1 MVGDPEKERAASSEE
16 GEESMTLKEEPRSNR
31 VIQKLLRLF
40 VVRRAGLRGKWF
52 HRVSIVLISAS
63 TVLLAY
69 VAVVLVVH
77 DTYWHRYSYA
87 YSFEP
92 GYREAIGVEIEC
104 VFHRFPGEG
113 RSVYCGDIA
122 DTTEFLDRYMKGQ
135 GTLEQLSQL
144 RERRGA
150 SDEVILV
157 DLINEGGANNIE
169 TKRRTHVVWTKLL
182 QELLLVSL
190 IVLAWVL
197 FWVSIVYRGA
207 VYVLYRRKLTP

>member
-1 MVGDPEKERAASSEE
+1 MVGDLEKKRAASREE
-16 GEESMTLKEEPRSNR
+16 GEERMTRKHESRSYR
-31 VIQKLLRLF
+31 IIQKLVRLF

-52 HRVSIVLISAS
+52 HRISIVLISAS
-63 TVLLAY
+63 TVLLVY
-69 VAVVLVVH
+69 ITVVLVVH

-92 GYREAIGVEIEC
+92 GYREAVGKEIEC
-104 VFHRFPGEG
+104 VFYRFSGEG

-122 DTTEFLDRYMKGQ
+122 DTTEFLNRYMKGQ

-144 RERRGA
+144 RARSGS
-150 SDEVILV
+150 SDEAILV

-182 QELLLVSL
+182 QELLLVGL

-197 FWVSIVYRGA
+197 FWVSMVYRGA

>member
-1 MVGDPEKERAASSEE
+1 MGRQKQE
-16 GEESMTLKEEPRSNR
+16 GEESVTLKQEPRWNR
-31 VIQKLLRLF
+31 VVKKLSRLF

-52 HRVSIVLISAS
+52 HRISIVLISGS
-63 TVLLAY
+63 TVLLVY
-69 VAVVLVVH
+69 IAVVLVVH

-92 GYREAIGVEIEC
+92 GYREAVGEEIEC
-104 VFHRFPGEG
+104 VFYRFPGEG

-122 DTTEFLDRYMKGQ
+122 DSTEFLNRYMKGQ
-135 GTLEQLSQL
+135 GTLEQLRQL
-144 RERRGA
+144 RERRGS

-157 DLINEGGANNIE
+157 DLINEGGANNIQ

-182 QELLLVSL
+182 QEVLLVGL

-207 VYVLYRRKLTP
+207 VYILYRRKLTP